1 MNYYAVTYLSLE
13 RTGDHPLTRAEAKA
27 TFKASGHL
35 ASRGT
40 QGIFKG
46 LEPPKISFRGQNC
59 LKKPKWLFLTQNQFQ
74 AHFGHFGPKNDQ
86 GPKRAVFA
94 NIPEISFRP
103 IFGYFGKKTT
113 NGLAAEI

>member
-59 LKKPKWLFLTQNQFQ
+59 LKKPKMAVFDPKSVSGPFWPFLAQNGQG
-74 AHFGHFGPKNDQ
+74 AKKGRFGSISQKSVSGPFLAILTKND
-86 GPKRAVFA
+86 
-94 NIPEISFRP
+94 
-103 IFGYFGKKTT
+103 
-113 NGLAAEI
+113 

>member
-40 QGIFKG
+40 QGIFEG

-59 LKKPKWLFLTQNQFQ
+59 LKKPKMAVFDPKSVSGPFWPFW
-74 AHFGHFGPKNDQ
+74 PKNDQ

-103 IFGYFGKKTT
+103 IFGYFDKKR
-113 NGLAAEI
+113 LRDS